1 MLYRNE
7 STNRKNMFQ
16 GEKIQG
22 GIAEEVEGV
31 DQHSFLRGENT
42 M

>member
-1 MLYRNE
+1 
-7 STNRKNMFQ
+7 MFQ
-16 GEKIQG
+16 GKKIQG
-22 GIAEEVEGV
+22 GIDEEVEGV

>member
-1 MLYRNE
+1 
-7 STNRKNMFQ
+7 MFQ
-16 GEKIQG
+16 EKKIQG
-22 GIAEEVEGV
+22 GIAEEVEGA